1 MMGANELEQRR
12 GFGLRRDKSM
22 DNTQQRLESD
32 ELDTLLAE
40 AWPQLSRETQ
50 RRWMVYAT
58 RTSTRQ
64 SPRKQPW
71 PARLFAKTLGRRRDA
86 TAETA
91 IDELKNRI
99 AATAEKEKVLHG
111 LSRSLREMAAGDVK
125 PIEDVIR
132 EAKCEQVHH

>member
-1 MMGANELEQRR
+1 MMGANKPEQSR
-12 GFGLRRDKSM
+12 GFGLRRNKSM

-40 AWPQLSRETQ
+40 AWPQLSRETK
-50 RRWMVYAT
+50 RRWMVYVT
-58 RTSTRQ
+58 RTSPRQ
-64 SPRKQPW
+64 SARKQSW
-71 PARLFAKTLGRRRDA
+71 PARLLAKTLGRRDS

-99 AATAEKEKVLHG
+99 VATAEKEKVLLG
-111 LSRSLREMAAGDVK
+111 LSRSLREMAAGDVR

-132 EAKCEQVHH
+132 EAKREQVHH

>member
-1 MMGANELEQRR
+1 MMGANELERRR
-12 GFGLRRDKSM
+12 GFGLRRNKSM

-50 RRWMVYAT
+50 RRLMVYAT

-64 SPRKQPW
+64 SARKQSW
-71 PARLFAKTLGRRRDA
+71 PARLLAKTLGRRRDA
-86 TAETA
+86 TAERA

-99 AATAEKEKVLHG
+99 AATAEKEQVLDG
-111 LSRSLREMAAGDVK
+111 LSRSLREMATGDVR

-132 EAKCEQVHH
+132 EAKHAQVHH

>member
-1 MMGANELEQRR
+1 MMGANKPEQRR
-12 GFGLRRDKSM
+12 GFGLQRSKSM

-40 AWPQLSRETQ
+40 AWPQLSRETK

-64 SPRKQPW
+64 SARKQSW
-71 PARLFAKTLGRRRDA
+71 PARLLAKTLGRHRDA

-99 AATAEKEKVLHG
+99 VATAEKEKVLLG
-111 LSRSLREMAAGDVK
+111 LSRSLREMAAGDVR

-132 EAKCEQVHH
+132 EAKREQVHH